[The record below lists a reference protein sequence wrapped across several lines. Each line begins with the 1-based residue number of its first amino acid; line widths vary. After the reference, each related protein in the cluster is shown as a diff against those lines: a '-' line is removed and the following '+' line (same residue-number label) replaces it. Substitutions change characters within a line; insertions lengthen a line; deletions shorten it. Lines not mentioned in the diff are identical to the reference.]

1 MVFLVV
7 VRSVDENDT
16 ISLVRFHDE
25 DIFVVLYV
33 VNYIDF
39 ILTT

>member
-16 ISLVRFHDE
+16 ISLVRFHNE
-25 DIFVVLYV
+25 DIFVLYV